1 MVGRKMDPRVEN
13 WLNSARY
20 DLAAARDMLAAGRFV
35 YTIFFSHLAVE
46 KALKAKVQEETGK
59 TPPRVHDLIVL
70 LKRAKLDP
78 PPDLRDSLGKM
89 AGTSTA
95 TRYPADLAE
104 VVRSYPREVA
114 EEHLRWA
121 EEAVGWIAG
130 QLKP

>member
-1 MVGRKMDPRVEN
+1 MDPRVEN

-70 LKRAKLDP
+70 LKRA
-78 PPDLRDSLGKM
+78 
-89 AGTSTA
+89 
-95 TRYPADLAE
+95 
-104 VVRSYPREVA
+104 
-114 EEHLRWA
+114 
-121 EEAVGWIAG
+121 
-130 QLKP
+130 